1 MRDITPRI
9 DALPGEV
16 GHGMMEAC
24 RRCGEAFRSKRLL
37 LIYCSR
43 RCRVADAVARHRNY
57 FKNQPFTAWHLRSD
71 YRSSAALLAAA
82 ASQSQGFTTNFT
94 EVLNGDDYP
103 LDYYEDGYPK
113 IPDCLD
119 RRPFMF
125 AEAA

>member
-1 MRDITPRI
+1 MAP
-9 DALPGEV
+9 E
-16 GHGMMEAC
+16 
-24 RRCGEAFRSKRLL
+24 KRLQVL
-37 LIYCSR
+37 SGP
-43 RCRVADAVARHRNY
+43 V
-57 FKNQPFTAWHLRSD
+57 
-71 YRSSAALLAAA
+71 AAA